1 MNNIK
6 EYNISNSNYPVINI
20 LNNIHIFE
28 LIYSL
33 NPKLLQ
39 KFNKTFV
46 NEDNMKFIC
55 YMRNLS
61 GLTLDNFY
69 LNVSIEKKYIDK
81 QIQYKI
87 TNNDLNFDNIQF
99 KNFIVTITKLND
111 IQFNIKIEYSL
122 DEELYST
129 VIINILNKLIAKL
142 FSNLETYLCK
152 ITI

>member
-69 LNVSIEKKYIDK
+69 LNVSIEK
-81 QIQYKI
+81 
-87 TNNDLNFDNIQF
+87 
-99 KNFIVTITKLND
+99 
-111 IQFNIKIEYSL
+111 
-122 DEELYST
+122 
-129 VIINILNKLIAKL
+129 NILINKFNAK
-142 FSNLETYLCK
+142 
-152 ITI
+152 